1 MDHQARTHTRRAHTR
16 HMGNSED
23 QHYRPPRASDHRGP
37 WPRRGGPEASLPT
50 CPSPCLRSGF
60 TTSSCWCGSRLVPQ
74 GTACSLDAPR
84 PLFLLLGLLRRR
96 ALGRPPPSAT
106 PSALLSLLR
115 PVLGSRALSLPRGD
129 PLAHPLHSLRVTCP
143 PEGCSGRPPGL
154 PTASVLTRVST
165 ADPPCPVQAA
175 SSGPPP
181 SSAHL
186 PRGLCHRSPLCAP
199 CPSAPADVLPLP
211 PKDTVLLG
219 PPPPACR
226 HAWKGL
232 SSFPPAPTRPR
243 SRPPLP
249 AVQGPVCPSLHLGA
263 RDFAPVPCPAC
274 ALDPQAP
281 APTPHWP
288 VSSDGAPLLPD
299 TPPHEL
305 DLGPPQLI
313 LSTTDFYPPWS
324 S

>member
-1 MDHQARTHTRRAHTR
+1 MGHQTSLVSRCHPAGRSQWTTTRAHTRHTHTQNIHGTHTWHTR

-23 QHYRPPRASDHRGP
+23 QHYCPPRPLTIEAPGLAGGP
-37 WPRRGGPEASLPT
+37 WGLTPDLPW
-50 CPSPCLRSGF
+50 SGF
-60 TTSSCWCGSRLVPQ
+60 TTSSCWCGSRLVSQ
-74 GTACSLDAPR
+74 GTTCSLDAPR
-84 PLFLLLGLLRRR
+84 SLFLLLGLLRRR

-106 PSALLSLLR
+106 PSARLSLLR
-115 PVLGSRALSLPRGD
+115 PVPGSRALSLPRGD
-129 PLAHPLHSLRVTCP
+129 PLAHPLHSLRVTCR
-143 PEGCSGRPPGL
+143 PEGCSGRRPGL
-154 PTASVLTRVST
+154 PMASVLTRVST
-165 ADPPCPVQAA
+165 GDPPCPVQAA
-175 SSGPPP
+175 CSGPPP

-186 PRGLCHRSPLCAP
+186 PRGLRHQSPLCVP

-232 SSFPPAPTRPR
+232 SRFPPAPTRPR
-243 SRPPLP
+243 SHPPLP

-288 VSSDGAPLLPD
+288 LCLL
-299 TPPHEL
+299 
-305 DLGPPQLI
+305 
-313 LSTTDFYPPWS
+313 
-324 S
+324 